1 MPHTRKIETIGILIA
16 LLTVLFIL
24 YYLNAVIKISTR
36 EAKIILG
43 WAFLAGLL
51 EIIIQNSFMD
61 KVMKNI
67 KKYEK
72 IKDKKKLS
80 RKFLQNVWLEYSNY
94 PVWVVYYLFI
104 ISNALFPTTG
114 WIVILLGLSFKKI
127 IYVFIG
133 INIVLT
139 LDGIVQYFVNEKI
152 TLQRMRE
159 LQKYF
164 TPNIHDKRIIRIKIR
179 KKLLISLII
188 VIIIEAVYISTLA
201 YSRAREII
209 NSGKNI
215 WEITSRLRIELI
227 IITIMVIGAGVGL
240 SMVLSDSVSKPLK
253 EILEGMKKV
262 GKGRLNIKLPISS
275 LDEIA
280 YLTQGFNK
288 MVEGLKEKKRLEK
301 QLFKQALLEKEL
313 TIAYNIQRQIMPER
327 IEISNGVAAYGVS
340 IPAKYIGGDFFDHIK
355 VGKTKHLFF
364 ISDAAGKSVPAAFFV
379 TIVRTIIKTMA
390 YQHFEL
396 NRLVNIANRLLVE
409 DSKDGMFATT
419 FISVVDTQKRIFE
432 FINAGHSPGILIKK
446 GGIELLNTRGIPL
459 GIAKNYRYKKKRIK
473 LKKGD
478 TIVLYTDGLTESPG
492 KNFIEFGEERLYKI
506 LENLYNKKPSEII
519 EKILT
524 ELKKY
529 TKEIDFDDITILVIQ
544 LN

>member
-1 MPHTRKIETIGILIA
+1 MKKFKSIEMVAIFIAILTIIFAI
-16 LLTVLFIL
+16 
-24 YYLNAVIKISTR
+24 YYIRINIKVTTY
-36 EAKIILG
+36 EAWLIILWIFFG
-43 WAFLAGLL
+43 GII
-51 EIIIQNSFMD
+51 EILVQKYIMGKFI
-61 KVMKNI
+61 KNI
-67 KKYEK
+67 NMYTKTPNKR
-72 IKDKKKLS
+72 KLS
-80 RKFLQNVWLEYSNY
+80 KKILQNAWVEFSNF
-94 PVWVVYYLFI
+94 PVIVVYYIFLITNIVMILTSWI
-104 ISNALFPTTG
+104 I
-114 WIVILLGLSFKKI
+114 IVLGLPLRKI
-127 IYVFIG
+127 LHVFIG

-152 TLQRMRE
+152 TIQRMRE

-164 TPNIHDKRIIRIKIR
+164 TPNIHDKRIIRIEIR
-179 KKLLISLII
+179 KKLLISLISV
-188 VIIIEAVYISTLA
+188 VIIGAIYMSTLA

-227 IITIMVIGAGVGL
+227 IITIMVVGAGAGL

-280 YLTQGFNK
+280 YLTQGFNR

-327 IEISNGVAAYGVS
+327 IEISNGIAAYGVS

-364 ISDAAGKSVPAAFFV
+364 ISDAAGKSVPAALFV

-432 FINAGHSPGILIKK
+432 FINAGHTPGILIKK
-446 GGIELLNTRGIPL
+446 DGIKLLNTKGIPL
-459 GIAKNYRYKKKRIK
+459 GIAKNYRYRKKKIK
-473 LKKGD
+473 LEKGD

-492 KNFIEFGEERLYKI
+492 ENFIEFGEERLYKI

-519 EKILT
+519 EKVLT
-524 ELKKY
+524 ELRRY

-544 LN
+544 IN